1 MSTASNLPLDT
12 RKLFDK
18 EIWTIHDCALY
29 LQKSIAHIRRL
40 KRERNLPYRKNGTLY
55 FIPHE
60 VRDWVNRGF

>member
-1 MSTASNLPLDT
+1 MSQANHLSFDT
-12 RKLFDK
+12 RKLFEK
-18 EIWTIHDCALY
+18 EIWTIQDCALY

-40 KRERNLPYRKNGTLY
+40 KRERNLPYRKNGSLY